1 MSGCWYWLQKR
12 KASGEDMNQHAEHV
26 ISRPW
31 PTSASSSNLMGLKV
45 SIMLKPP
52 KVITNYKRAH
62 SAWNPS
68 EKIVLQDRPKKV
80 PNIFLPRIYGY
91 FVHIS
96 GKNTK
101 RRRFPLIYELQSG
114 QPCWHIFYG
123 ERRSKTNI
131 RFIAS

>member
-1 MSGCWYWLQKR
+1 MQSTLFHDLGQLQQQR
-12 KASGEDMNQHAEHV
+12 
-26 ISRPW
+26 
-31 PTSASSSNLMGLKV
+31 SNLMGLKV

-80 PNIFLPRIYGY
+80 PNISVPRIYGY

-101 RRRFPLIYELQSG
+101 RRRFPLIYERQSG

-123 ERRSKTNI
+123 EKEKQDKHSFYCFLALCFSFMKIYTT
-131 RFIAS
+131 

>member
-1 MSGCWYWLQKR
+1 MQSTLFHDLGQLQQQR
-12 KASGEDMNQHAEHV
+12 
-26 ISRPW
+26 
-31 PTSASSSNLMGLKV
+31 SNLMGLKV

-80 PNIFLPRIYGY
+80 PSISLPRIYGY

-96 GKNTK
+96 GKTLK
-101 RRRFPLIYELQSG
+101 GGDFL
-114 QPCWHIFYG
+114 
-123 ERRSKTNI
+123 
-131 RFIAS
+131 